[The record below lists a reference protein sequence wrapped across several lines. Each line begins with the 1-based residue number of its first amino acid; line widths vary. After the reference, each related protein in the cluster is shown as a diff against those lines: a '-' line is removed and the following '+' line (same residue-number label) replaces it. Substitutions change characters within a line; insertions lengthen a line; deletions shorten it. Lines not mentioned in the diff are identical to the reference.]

1 LILTANFA
9 HELNWQQ
16 KLIFIKMYKNK
27 LLFFAGGLVVGAAIG
42 LAVNNLALGMGVGA
56 ALGLIFARR
65 ARMRNS

>member
-1 LILTANFA
+1 MILTANFA
-9 HELNWQQ
+9 NELNWQQ
-16 KLIFIKMYKNK
+16 KLIFIIMYKNK

>member
-1 LILTANFA
+1 MILASNFA
-9 HELNWQQ
+9 HEVNWQQ

-42 LAVNNLALGMGVGA
+42 LAINNLALGMGVGA

-65 ARMRNS
+65 ARVRD

>member
-9 HELNWQQ
+9 NELNWQQ
-16 KLIFIKMYKNK
+16 KLIFIIMYKNK

>member
-1 LILTANFA
+1 
-9 HELNWQQ
+9 
-16 KLIFIKMYKNK
+16 MYKNK